1 LKRSI
6 GAQRMAVVD
15 VYNLQNEKTAQVDL
29 KEDIFHV
36 AVKSHVLHQVVVSQ
50 LVDRRTGSARAK
62 GRSDVK
68 ASGSKLWRQ
77 KGTGR
82 ARVGD
87 AGSPTRRGGGAAFGP
102 VPRKFYKKVPKKVRR
117 AALRM
122 ALTDKLQNDRL
133 VVIDDFDFPEIKTAN
148 FVEAMR
154 NFEVRKALIVV
165 EDKNENLEKS
175 SRNVPWVK
183 VLRHE
188 GLNVYDILN
197 HDHLFL
203 AQSAIGKI
211 EEALVP

>member
-1 LKRSI
+1 
-6 GAQRMAVVD
+6 
-15 VYNLQNEKTAQVDL
+15 
-29 KEDIFHV
+29 
-36 AVKSHVLHQVVVSQ
+36 
-50 LVDRRTGSARAK
+50 
-62 GRSDVK
+62 
-68 ASGSKLWRQ
+68 
-77 KGTGR
+77 
-82 ARVGD
+82 
-87 AGSPTRRGGGAAFGP
+87 
-102 VPRKFYKKVPKKVRR
+102 
-117 AALRM
+117 
-122 ALTDKLQNDRL
+122 
-133 VVIDDFDFPEIKTAN
+133 
-148 FVEAMR
+148 MR

>member
-1 LKRSI
+1 MKRSI

-29 KEDIFHV
+29 KEEIFHV

-62 GRSDVK
+62 GRSEVK

-82 ARVGD
+82 ARVG
-87 AGSPTRRGGGAAFGP
+87 AASSPTRRGGGVAFGP
-102 VPRKFYKKVPKKVRR
+102 VPRKFRKRVPKKVRR

-133 VVIDDFDFPEIKTAN
+133 VVIDDFDFPEIKTGH